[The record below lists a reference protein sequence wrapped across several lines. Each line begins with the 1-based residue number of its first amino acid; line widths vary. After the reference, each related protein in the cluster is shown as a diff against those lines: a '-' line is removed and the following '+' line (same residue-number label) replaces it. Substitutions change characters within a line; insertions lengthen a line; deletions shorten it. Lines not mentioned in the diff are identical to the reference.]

1 MRAAVDRRSV
11 AVKAEADSWQAAV
24 ELCGELLA
32 AAEVVE
38 ERYWPVMIRTVEVL
52 GPYMDV
58 ARICCPPASPV
69 DDSTCGKGR
78 LRTVTV
84 GEMSPYLRCGSF
96 TFLHPQ
102 SGRGRRAS
110 RRTPRPTSR

>member
-1 MRAAVDRRSV
+1 LGAAVDRRSV

>member
-1 MRAAVDRRSV
+1 MGAAVDRRSV

-102 SGRGRRAS
+102 SGRGCRAS

>member
-1 MRAAVDRRSV
+1 LGAAVDRRSV

-38 ERYWPVMIRTVEVL
+38 ERYWPVMIWTVEVL

>member
-1 MRAAVDRRSV
+1 MGAAVDRRSV

>member
-1 MRAAVDRRSV
+1 MRDAVDRRSV
-11 AVKAEADSWQAAV
+11 AVKAEEDSWQAAI
-24 ELCGELLA
+24 ELCGELLV

-38 ERYWPVMIRTVEVL
+38 ERYGPAMIRRVEVL

-69 DDSTCGKGR
+69 DYSTCGKGR
-78 LRTVTV
+78 LRAVTI

-96 TFLHPQ
+96 TVLHPR
-102 SGRGRRAS
+102 SGHARRAS

>member
-1 MRAAVDRRSV
+1 MGAAVDRRSV

-58 ARICCPPASPV
+58 ARICCLPASPV